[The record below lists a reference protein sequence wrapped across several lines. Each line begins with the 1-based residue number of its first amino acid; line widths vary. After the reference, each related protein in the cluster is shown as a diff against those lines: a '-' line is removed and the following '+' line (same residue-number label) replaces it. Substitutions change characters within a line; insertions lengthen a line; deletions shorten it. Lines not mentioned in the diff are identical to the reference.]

1 MTARGFPLSELDN
14 WNTGALIDW
23 ALETD
28 RIRKRQRGET
38 VEDPYE
44 QYLKLKE
51 MEPDIDAMYAAGEIK
66 ESKYQSYKRTLA
78 ECEKKLKE

>member
-1 MTARGFPLSELDN
+1 
-14 WNTGALIDW
+14 
-23 ALETD
+23 
-28 RIRKRQRGET
+28 
-38 VEDPYE
+38 
-44 QYLKLKE
+44 